1 MIPYA
6 ALFTFPRGVRY
17 YYEII
22 HVFIYLSFS
31 AWICEGKLD
40 EQNISTQQKE
50 WEYRIMMSIS
60 VAGIEKYR

>member
-22 HVFIYLSFS
+22 HLFIYLSFS

-50 WEYRIMMSIS
+50 
-60 VAGIEKYR
+60 